1 MVRRLRQK
9 LFVKLAR
16 ISAGRMVAASDFKP
30 SHSPKVH
37 RKERIIPTSVGD
49 SRVIVYEPSH
59 RSADPLPVFVNFH
72 GSGFVMGS
80 AEMDDPW
87 CPVITERANC
97 VVVNVDY
104 RLAPEYKFPIPLQES
119 YDVTQ
124 WLYEHPDVLNVDPQR
139 IAVGGHS
146 AGGNLAAALCLM
158 ARDRKE
164 FPIIYQ
170 VLDYPPLDIATDP
183 KLKPQFEKAIPPRVA
198 KIFNESYLH
207 SPEEARNPLVSP
219 IFAESLHNLPPAL
232 IITAELDS
240 LADEAELY
248 AKRLI
253 EADVPVTYKKY
264 MGAAHAFTHSGDLAV
279 AENAWHLMSDQLKLA
294 FEFRI
299 GDVLAELKK

>member
-1 MVRRLRQK
+1 MVRRLRQN

-16 ISAGRMVAASDFKP
+16 RSAGRMITASDFKP
-30 SHSPKVH
+30 SHAPKVH
-37 RKERIIPTSVGD
+37 RTERMIPTSVGD
-49 SRVIVYEPSH
+49 SRVIVYEASL

-72 GSGFVMGS
+72 GSGFIMGS

-87 CPVITERANC
+87 CPVIAERANC

-104 RLAPEYKFPIPLQES
+104 RLAPEHKFPIPLQES

-124 WLYEHPDVLNVDPQR
+124 WVYKHPDVLNIDPQR

-164 FPIIYQ
+164 FPIVYQ
-170 VLDYPPLDIATDP
+170 VLDYPSLDIATDP
-183 KLKPQFEKAIPPRVA
+183 KLKPQFEKAIPPRVV
-198 KIFNESYLH
+198 KIFNESYLR
-207 SPEEARNPLVSP
+207 SPDEARNPLVSP
-219 IFAESLHNLPPAL
+219 IYAESLHDLPPAL

-240 LADEAELY
+240 LAEEAELY

-264 MGAAHAFTHSGDLAV
+264 MGAAHAFTHSGDLAL
-279 AENAWHLMSDQLKLA
+279 AESAWHLMSDQLKLA

-299 GDVLAELKK
+299 EDTLAELKK